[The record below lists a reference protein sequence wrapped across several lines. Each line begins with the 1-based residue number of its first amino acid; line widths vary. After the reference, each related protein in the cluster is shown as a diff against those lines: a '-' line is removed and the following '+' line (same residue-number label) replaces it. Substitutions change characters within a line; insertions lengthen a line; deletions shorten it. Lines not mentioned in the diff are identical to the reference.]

1 VMTTAEL
8 TFFLLCSV
16 LGWMDRVPVFE
27 RNVARGGLCIVKR
40 EEGERPCGGGSLW
53 VGHGH
58 VMHVSVRHP
67 SIISVW
73 THVPAPSTE
82 AVRTFDFLD
91 SKHFSKDSV
100 KEIHVYRTP

>member
-1 VMTTAEL
+1 
-8 TFFLLCSV
+8 
-16 LGWMDRVPVFE
+16 MDRVPVFE
-27 RNVARGGLCIVKR
+27 RNVARGGLCIVER

-82 AVRTFDFLD
+82 AVRTFDFFGFEACFKGFRQRNSCIQNSLD
-91 SKHFSKDSV
+91 FTVGIV
-100 KEIHVYRTP
+100 KEF